1 MANGR
6 FISKSISYDERL
18 NELSLLSHFLYV
30 QCIPHLDRD
39 GLLTGERGAIKA
51 MAVPARDEI
60 DHAIVAAC
68 IEEWKALELV
78 TEYRSGRHGTALFF
92 HGFHKNQVGMRY
104 DRETPSRY
112 DCPPGYQRT
121 KLALVPAGDFV
132 TLDDSGTTPDL
143 NRTLTV
149 QREVNGSEVKGR
161 EVNGSE
167 EKPQPCPFGG
177 AGGAG
182 AGLSGS
188 MPVDV
193 DEIYPEPEPEGAGA
207 GLTSPDPASVALLTD
222 GKIGIEPPQAAWAAR
237 NFSFADIR
245 AQCVR
250 FERERA
256 KGKAQG
262 PGVIITRLRNGWPAE
277 ITDADLDRSAI
288 LAQHRAPGDE
298 EAERQRRRSK
308 YLPDAA
314 GGVPWQ

>member
-6 FISKSISYDERL
+6 FVSKSISYDERL

-39 GLLTGERGAIKA
+39 GVLTGERGAIKA

-68 IEEWKALELV
+68 VDEWKALELV

-132 TLDDSGTTPDL
+132 TLDDSGSTPDL

-149 QREVNGSEVKGR
+149 QREVKLREGKGSEEKL
-161 EVNGSE
+161 SE

-182 AGLSGS
+182 AGLASQAPACVAVLS
-188 MPVDV
+188 
-193 DEIYPEPEPEGAGA
+193 PEPEGAGA
-207 GLTSPDPASVALLTD
+207 GAGLTDLDPAAVALLTD
-222 GKIGIEPPQAAWAAR
+222 TRIGIEPPQAAWAAR
-237 NFSFADIR
+237 NFAFADIR
-245 AQCVR
+245 AQCFR

-262 PGVIITRLRNGWPAE
+262 PGVIIARLKNGWPAE
-277 ITDADLDRSAI
+277 ITDADLERSVI
-288 LAQHRAPGDE
+288 LAHHRAPGDDE
-298 EAERQRRRSK
+298 IERQRRRSR
-308 YLPDAA
+308 YGDPGAS
-314 GGVPWQ
+314 WQ